1 MVWFFKGKARSSAKK
16 KSRIEPSLNAETQAG
31 EGAAAGSSF
40 SAFDDAILARAAQDA
55 MAEVSDGLAPEKK
68 QETFFAEKIAGEA
81 PVIAALTSYVPP
93 NLVGG
98 VLPHIGG
105 MEDEVVIQAATQGCG
120 TGNVFYKYSV
130 HEGRLWYIACPAADL
145 ASFPDTWCPMV
156 LALPG
161 QAAHWDIYHAYVF
174 EKENKSTLL
183 YFEEGGTDIIIQ
195 HGEPRFINSRAQ
207 VIDPNYR
214 TLHTYSGE
222 TPRWHHANLREETLR
237 RGTLRILF
245 GFGVLLNLLL
255 VIYIGT
261 GAFVTSSISA
271 EIKQAQKNTQTAIA
285 ELETLSRDVRS
296 SQIHPMLSDLGMIL
310 EEMEEA
316 EGTLV
321 LYELQSDGR
330 IKWDA
335 LVPASYLENPNAR
348 KVEKLSTLDKYG
360 RVRVRGYLSW
370 GE

>member
-16 KSRIEPSLNAETQAG
+16 KKRIEPSLSVEEQHG
-31 EGAAAGSSF
+31 ESAPAAGSF
-40 SAFDDAILARAAQDA
+40 SAFDDAVLARAAQDA
-55 MAEVSDGLAPEKK
+55 MEEVSDGLAPERK
-68 QETFFAEKIAGEA
+68 QERFFAEKIAGEE
-81 PVIAALTSYVPP
+81 PVISALTSYVPP

-98 VLPHIGG
+98 VIPHIGG
-105 MEDEVVIQAATQGCG
+105 MEDDVVIKAATQGCG
-120 TGNVFYKYSV
+120 TSNVFYKYSV
-130 HEGRLWYIACPAADL
+130 HEGRLWYIAAPASDL

-222 TPRWHHANLREETLR
+222 TPRWYHANLREETLR

-261 GAFVTSSISA
+261 GAFVTGSISS
-271 EIKQAQKNTQTAIA
+271 EIKQAKLNTKDAITQ
-285 ELETLSRDVRS
+285 LETLSRDVRS
-296 SQIHPMLSDLGMIL
+296 SKIHPMLSDLGML
-310 EEMEEA
+310 LDEMETA

-321 LYELQSDGR
+321 LYELQTDGR

-335 LVPASYLENPNAR
+335 LVPSTYLENPNAR
-348 KVEKLSTLDKYG
+348 KAQKLSTVDKYG
-360 RVRVRGYLSW
+360 RVRIRGYLSW